1 MSRSE
6 LSSGKFIALDEAL
19 VSVELNTTEDRGGRP
34 LGDNVIARELQA
46 LRCVVLRGGS
56 VRYIVVDTGVE
67 RTDSDGSVHE
77 LGLDSDGHRVAYAIA
92 HLETR
97 NSKTAHP

>member
-19 VSVELNTTEDRGGRP
+19 VSVELNTT
-34 LGDNVIARELQA
+34 LVKIAVANVIARELQA